1 MPDHH
6 SFNVHAHFYQPS
18 RVDLLTGS
26 IPDEPG
32 AYPYR
37 NWNEKIY
44 EECYRPNAEL
54 GNFSKIGFN
63 IGPTLTA
70 WLRNFHPDTLHQ
82 IAKADRENF
91 EKFGV
96 GNAIAQ
102 SYHHTILPL
111 ANRRDKQTQIRWGIY
126 DFERTFG
133 RKPQGMW
140 LPETAVDLE
149 TLELLIDNGI
159 QFTILAPWQAAVHD
173 VDTRKAYQVILAGHK
188 SIKVLF
194 YHSGL
199 SSRISFDPNATE
211 NADEFIRAYV
221 KPEFLTGEGNQW
233 LTVASDGELYGH
245 HQPFR
250 DKFLS
255 YLLNGSLNIQSL
267 EYSFPALQIQS
278 QTTFPIM
285 QVKENT
291 SWSCHHG
298 VKRWHGVCACTPN
311 SEWKKH
317 LREALERLENNLDRI
332 FEECCLGLHLEPWI
346 ARDAYVEVFTGE
358 KRFEEWIKPLAKHDL
373 SREEIAQL
381 RLLFDAQL
389 DGQRMFTSCG
399 WFFEDLDRIEPK
411 NNLAY
416 AAHAVWLVKKA
427 TSIDLSLELLPYL
440 ERVRSWRS
448 GLTAANVFIQA
459 LSRFDGT
466 VS

>member
-6 SFNVHAHFYQPS
+6 SFNIHAHFYQPS
-18 RVDLLTGS
+18 RVDLLTGL

-32 AYPYR
+32 AHPYL
-37 NWNEKIY
+37 NWNEKIFA
-44 EECYRPNAEL
+44 ECYRPNAEL

-63 IGPTLTA
+63 IGPTLAA
-70 WLRNFHPDTLHQ
+70 WLRKFHPDTLQQ
-82 IAKADRENF
+82 IVRADRDNVNKYGF
-91 EKFGV
+91 

-102 SYHHTILPL
+102 PYHHTILPL
-111 ANRRDKQTQIRWGIY
+111 ANRRDKQTQIRWGIH

-149 TLELLIDNGI
+149 TLDLLTENGI
-159 QFTILAPWQAAVHD
+159 QFTILAPWQADIHE
-173 VDTRKAYQVILAGHK
+173 VDPRRAYQVILGGHK
-188 SIKVLF
+188 SIKVVF

-199 SSRISFDPNATE
+199 SSRISFDPGATE

-221 KPEFLTGEGNQW
+221 KPEFLPNEGNQW
-233 LTVASDGELYGH
+233 LTIASDGELYGH

-250 DKFLS
+250 DKFLT
-255 YLLNGSLNIQSL
+255 YLLNGSLSIQAL
-267 EYSFPALQIQS
+267 DYSFPAMQIQR
-278 QTTFPIM
+278 QTTFPII
-285 QVKENT
+285 QIKENT

-298 VKRWHGVCACTPN
+298 VKRWHGVCGCTPN

-332 FEECCLGLHLEPWI
+332 FERHCVSLHIDPWQ
-346 ARDAYVEVFTGE
+346 ARDAYEDVFSGDIC
-358 KRFEEWIKPLAKHDL
+358 FEEWIKPQSKLELSKSDL
-373 SREEIAQL
+373 DVL
-381 RLLFDAQL
+381 RRLFEAQL

-416 AAHAVWLVKKA
+416 AAHASWLVKKA
-427 TSIDLSLELLPYL
+427 TSVDISVEIMPYL
-440 ERVRSWRS
+440 ERAKSWRS
-448 GLTAANVFIQA
+448 GLTAAEIFTRA
-459 LSRFDGT
+459 LSRFNGE